1 MANRHLQFLRNNSV
15 STTKTE
21 AINKLKNIF
30 NNPAII
36 MRDGEGAIERYFEYF
51 TYNTTKGKFV
61 RVDYNSGLTY
71 TITET
76 IPEPFVPGT
85 VYTAR
90 ALVIWNGAVLQAPD
104 GAPASYTTPTSWS
117 TTTFNLNLNYK
128 TVRSVLGVATL
139 YNYDTAD
146 TNPEIAMTVIDNE
159 DAIQE
164 LSDKINNLDFD
175 DTPVAANVITKIV
188 RDNGVVTIT
197 RSELTNNDNTISIT
211 QPVQSGEELVGS
223 EDIVI
228 DLKISTNDK
237 VLNKDAADAGNGLRA
252 NVTLHKITSSE
263 IGTGT
268 GQYNLPTNVKEA
280 YVLRGNGTTQAYD
293 LGDRIDIYKDSSLY
307 DVYIGH
313 VDDALTHADGQGE
326 SPDTQITSGTG
337 NEALC
342 FIYLLADGKYKL
354 AAFDIESILIENE
367 FKDGL
372 NVDSTNHTVSVKV
385 DNVSTEFGNA
395 ASGVNKPIKVKIS
408 DASGN
413 IIQIIDTINAT
424 NATVNSGATAYSAT
438 WLTGITQT
446 PGTLNRTV
454 YKVVVSSQNKYYI
467 WNGSSYVEVSDGLY
481 ADLGNVVITGYV
493 APTYNTTGSSIEQV
507 ISANV
512 IANGNSVS
520 TAVNKLDTK
529 LAAVTN
535 AIIDAEGVITNT
547 FSKVKSAMGASG
559 SDGTTVPGINNKF
572 EYIPD
577 STTSYIDEASNL
589 FDADKKLD
597 AAIKSNADS
606 IQANVENIIKLQKS
620 DRYYGVSNEAGGTAA
635 KTVVGD
641 NLGGFIY
648 TNGERILVTFTNA
661 NTASNA
667 TLNVNGLGGKPIYYN
682 GVPVAAGVI
691 EAGSTHLFVY
701 EGSGGGK
708 FILTGD
714 MSDSSVEYLK
724 DITQG
729 DGISITDGTTPAT
742 IGSGAPFSATWLSG
756 ITQTSAV
763 DNHIY
768 KITTAGVYY
777 GQFYKWNGTVY
788 ERTGLTKTVATRLST
803 GQVSVSGDAV
813 DANSPTNLLMYD
825 STGALSILDTWDCGM
840 YSYDN

>member
-15 STTKTE
+15 SETKTE

-51 TYNTTKGKFV
+51 TYNTAKGKFV
-61 RVDYNSGLTY
+61 RVNYNSGLTY
-71 TITET
+71 TIAET

-90 ALVIWNGAVLQAPD
+90 ALVISNGQVFQAPD
-104 GAPASYTTPTSWS
+104 GAPASYTTLDSW
-117 TTTFNLNLNYK
+117 TAITFDLNTNYK

-146 TNPEIAMTVIDNE
+146 TTPEIAMTVIDNE

-197 RSELTNNDNTISIT
+197 RSELANNDNTISIT
-211 QPVQSGEELVGS
+211 QVPSGAELVGS

-228 DLKISTNDK
+228 DLKISTEDK
-237 VLNKDAADAGNGLRA
+237 ILNKDGATAGNGLRA

-263 IGTGT
+263 IGTGS

-313 VDDALTHADGQGE
+313 IDDKLTNADDQGE
-326 SPDTQITSGTG
+326 SPNTDITSGTG
-337 NEALC
+337 NDALC
-342 FIYLLADGKYKL
+342 FIYLLTDGKYKL
-354 AAFDIESILIENE
+354 ATFDIESILIENE

-372 NVDSTNHTVSVKV
+372 NVDATNHTVSVKV

-413 IIQIIDTINAT
+413 IIQIIDTTNAT

-446 PGTLNRTV
+446 PGTLNHTV
-454 YKVVVSSQNKYYI
+454 YKVVVSDQDKYYI

-493 APTYNTTGSSIEQV
+493 APTYNTAGSSIEQV

-520 TAVNKLDTK
+520 TAVNKLDNK

-535 AIIDAEGVITNT
+535 AIIDAEYVITNT

-559 SDGTTVPGINNKF
+559 ADDDTNPGINNKF

-577 STTSYIDEASNL
+577 PTTNYIDKASSL

-606 IQANVENIIKLQKS
+606 IQTNVENIIKLQKS

-667 TLNVNGLGGKPIYYN
+667 TLNVNGLGDKPIYYN
-682 GVPVAAGVI
+682 GAPVAAGVI
-691 EAGSTHLFVY
+691 ETGSTHLFVY
-701 EGSGGGK
+701 EGSDGGK

-729 DGISITDGTTPAT
+729 DGISITDGTTSAT

-763 DNHIY
+763 DSHIY

-788 ERTGLTKTVATRLST
+788 ERTGLTKTVSTRLST
-803 GQVSVSGDAV
+803 GQVAESGGSVTI
-813 DANSPTNLLMYD
+813 NSPSNLLMYD

-840 YSYDN
+840 YSYEN

>member
-51 TYNTTKGKFV
+51 TYNATKGKFV
-61 RVDYNSGLTY
+61 RNYNSSLQY

-85 VYTAR
+85 VYTAK
-90 ALVIWNGAVLQAPD
+90 ALVISGGRVLRAPD
-104 GAPASYTTPTSWS
+104 GPPASYTEPTNW
-117 TTTFNLNLNYK
+117 TAITFDLNTNYK

-146 TNPEIAMTVIDNE
+146 TTPEIAMTVIDNE

-188 RDNGVVTIT
+188 RNNGVVTIT
-197 RSELTNNDNTISIT
+197 RAELTNTDNTISIT
-211 QPVQSGEELVGS
+211 QPVSGGTFDGS
-223 EDIVI
+223 QDIVI
-228 DLKISTNDK
+228 GLKISTADK
-237 VLNKDAADAGNGLRA
+237 VLTKDGAAAGNGLRA

-263 IGTGT
+263 IGTGS

-293 LGDRIDIYKDSSLY
+293 LGDRIDIYKDSSLHN
-307 DVYIGH
+307 VYIGH
-313 VDDALTHADGQGE
+313 VDDRLTNADAQGE

-337 NEALC
+337 SEALC
-342 FIYLLADGKYKL
+342 FIYLLSDGKYKL
-354 AAFDIESILIENE
+354 AALDIESILTESE

-372 NVDSTNHTVSVKV
+372 NVNNHEVSVKV
-385 DNVSTEFGNA
+385 DNVSTEFG
-395 ASGVNKPIKVKIS
+395 SETGTNKSIKVKIS
-408 DASGN
+408 ADSNN
-413 IIQIIDTINAT
+413 IIEIKTGTT
-424 NATVNSGATAYSAT
+424 N
-438 WLTGITQT
+438 
-446 PGTLNRTV
+446 P
-454 YKVVVSSQNKYYI
+454 
-467 WNGSSYVEVSDGLY
+467 GLY
-481 ADLGNVVITGYV
+481 SDSSKVKITSPYT
-493 APTYNTTGSSIEQV
+493 APTYNTDGSSIDAT
-507 ISANV
+507 IDANV
-512 IANGNSVS
+512 VAAGNTV
-520 TAVNKLDTK
+520 TEAVQKVDTK

-535 AIIDAEGVITNT
+535 AVIDAEGVITNT
-547 FSKVKSAMGASG
+547 FSKTKQAMGASG
-559 SDGTTVPGINNKF
+559 SDGTTVPGINNRF

-577 STTSYIDEASNL
+577 STTNYIDKASSL

-620 DRYYGVSNEAGGTAA
+620 DRYYGVSNEAGSTAA

-667 TLNVNGLGGKPIYYN
+667 TLNINGLGGKPIYYN
-682 GVPVAAGVI
+682 GAPVAAGVI
-691 EAGSTHLFVY
+691 ESGSTHLFVY

-729 DGISITDGTTPAT
+729 NGISITDGTTPAT
-742 IGSGAPFSATWLSG
+742 IGSGAPFSTTWLSG

-763 DNHIY
+763 DSHIY

-803 GQVSVSGDAV
+803 GQVSVSGGAV

-840 YSYDN
+840 YSYV